1 MAGSSEGAAKE
12 KLCEKSM
19 CSVLPT
25 EDCGEHCRRRSS
37 EDLEKDGDGDCV
49 VDDSDGDVDVSFGV
63 LLLLRRPRLAVRAR
77 VVAVHSCAERDK
89 LRAAATEFPV

>member
-1 MAGSSEGAAKE
+1 MDASSEEGAKE

-19 CSVLPT
+19 SSVLPT

-49 VDDSDGDVDVSFGV
+49 VDDGDVAASLGV